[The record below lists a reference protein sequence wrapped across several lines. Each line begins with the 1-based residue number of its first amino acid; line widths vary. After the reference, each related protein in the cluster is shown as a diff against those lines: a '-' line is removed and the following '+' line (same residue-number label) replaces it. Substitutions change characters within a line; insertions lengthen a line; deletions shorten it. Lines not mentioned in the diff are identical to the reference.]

1 LYLHADRSYI
11 DMADTAAPPS
21 ESGADPREIHR
32 ADPGER
38 RRTLAI
44 VLLALVCGALLLA
57 AMHHELGVI
66 QTRLLAG
73 DADLAAGR
81 FLWLARASFVLLAL
95 VGVVTGAVIGRGA
108 VAVIREQRYPHASA
122 RVVRDFTVVR
132 GARAVLFGRI
142 GLGLALA
149 FALAGIVGAIRGW
162 QLLAYFQ

>member
-1 LYLHADRSYI
+1 
-11 DMADTAAPPS
+11 MADAANPPT
-21 ESGADPREIHR
+21 ERNAADREIHR

-38 RRTLAI
+38 RRTLVI
-44 VLLALVCGALLLA
+44 LLLVAVSGALLLA
-57 AMHHELGVI
+57 AMQHELGVI
-66 QTRLLAG
+66 ESRVLAG

-108 VAVIREQRYPHASA
+108 LAVIREQRYPHVKA

-132 GARAVLFGRI
+132 GARAVLLGRI
-142 GLGLALA
+142 GLGLALG
-149 FALAGIVGAIRGW
+149 FGLAGILGAIRGW